1 MVARA
6 YGQLYDAVVDGYA
19 PFEALVDA
27 VATLIESEA
36 PGGPGTRRILD
47 AACGTGAVSRRLAA
61 RGHLVVGLEAF
72 PPLVQVAR
80 RATAGMPR
88 VSVHAHDGADP
99 GTPGEGTYDAVV
111 SMNTLYWHS
120 RPQEVLAAC
129 RRALRPG
136 GLAVVLTY
144 ARPAHVLPVARCV
157 FREHGVRAALNAL
170 RWLVPTALFERARA
184 VPRRYCS
191 APELRER
198 LADAGFAVVG
208 MRPAFLGGIMH
219 LAWARPV
226 GVPPPRSRRRPI
238 GPIPLLPASP
248 WLVRR
253 RFPWWFAP
261 KENSR
266 DESLGDRRREGHPR
280 HTPGLSRCSWP

>member
-1 MVARA
+1 
-6 YGQLYDAVVDGYA
+6 
-19 PFEALVDA
+19 
-27 VATLIESEA
+27 
-36 PGGPGTRRILD
+36 
-47 AACGTGAVSRRLAA
+47 
-61 RGHLVVGLEAF
+61 
-72 PPLVQVAR
+72 
-80 RATAGMPR
+80 MPR
-88 VSVHAHDGADP
+88 VSVHAHDAADP

-120 RPQEVLAAC
+120 RPEEVLAAC

-144 ARPAHVLPVARCV
+144 ARPAHVLPVARSV

-184 VPRRYCS
+184 VPRRYCT
-191 APELRER
+191 APELRGR

-226 GVPPPRSRRRPI
+226 GVLPSALSAQAHRADIDAPRLALA
-238 GPIPLLPASP
+238 GATAIPMVVRTEGELP
-248 WLVRR
+248 R
-253 RFPWWFAP
+253 
-261 KENSR
+261 
-266 DESLGDRRREGHPR
+266 
-280 HTPGLSRCSWP
+280 